1 MKKLILLQ
9 ATSDGSCRTIR
20 STYGK
25 LGGVMRSQMTAEP
38 LRLYCKYIMKKLTL
52 LQATSNGVSR
62 TIRANY
68 YKQGG
73 QMLSATMV

>member
-1 MKKLILLQ
+1 
-9 ATSDGSCRTIR
+9 
-20 STYGK
+20 
-25 LGGVMRSQMTAEP
+25 MRSQMTAEP

-73 QMLSATMV
+73 ANALRNDGLIAPFVLEISYEIYLQRCRDKT